1 MTYHY
6 TYYSYEE
13 WGMGYFGSRSCECL
27 PEEDV
32 NYLGSFKSKTFNPT
46 QKIILKDDY
55 ATRAEAIVD
64 EIILHD
70 YYDVAEN
77 PHFANQA
84 KQKTTGFYYSAKGVV
99 RSEEYKKKMSER
111 LKGREIKPEWI
122 AKAVESRKGKFDGEG
137 NPFYGKTHTPETRK
151 RIAESLSQTYKE
163 QGNHPWIGR
172 KHSEES
178 KRKMREAHTGKNSH
192 MYGKSLSDELKEK
205 ISESKIG
212 RKWYNNGINQICVKE
227 PPGDGWVLG
236 RIKKSKE
243 A

>member
-32 NYLGSFKSKTFNPT
+32 EYFGSFKDKNFKPT

-55 ATRAEAIVD
+55 PTRVEAIED
-64 EIILHD
+64 EVILHD
-70 YYDVAEN
+70 YYDVDIN
-77 PHFANQA
+77 PHFANKS

-122 AKAVESRKGKFDGEG
+122 EKTLQKRRSYDREQ
-137 NPFYGKTHTPETRK
+137 NPFYGKTHNEKTRE
-151 RIAESLSQTYKE
+151 ILSQRTAETWKK
-163 QGNHPWIGR
+163 QPHPWIGK

-178 KRKMREAHTGKNSH
+178 KQKMREAHSGEKNH
-192 MYGKSLSDELKEK
+192 LYGKSLSDELKQK
-205 ISESKIG
+205 ISASKIG
-212 RKWYNNGINQICVKE
+212 RKWYNNGITSKCVKE
-227 PPGDGWVLG
+227 HPGEGWYLG
-236 RIKKSKE
+236 RIKKQNEE